1 MGWILRRV
9 RDKIGGTD
17 TGINTAWKDNKE
29 HAREVLPVFLLARII
44 QFAHLLFRASVHLLA
59 HYPEYRGGGGV
70 ARNRN
75 NRAIVRFR
83 VFIHR
88 RRRRRASTAARFTGH
103 RDFWQSRATP
113 LRMKTRQ
120 DVYNGHALTLI
131 TIILPQFALTPAGEK
146 EKKTAR
152 RTRKKKPAT
161 MKSGASKLTRRFRP
175 IRNYSQR
182 NLCKGD
188 IFRNYG
194 NLWKFVFGS
203 AATSRGVKD
212 QSRKLK
218 RINLTTVFSTVQNLQ

>member
-1 MGWILRRV
+1 
-9 RDKIGGTD
+9 
-17 TGINTAWKDNKE
+17 
-29 HAREVLPVFLLARII
+29 
-44 QFAHLLFRASVHLLA
+44 
-59 HYPEYRGGGGV
+59 
-70 ARNRN
+70 
-75 NRAIVRFR
+75 
-83 VFIHR
+83 
-88 RRRRRASTAARFTGH
+88 
-103 RDFWQSRATP
+103 
-113 LRMKTRQ
+113 MKTRQ

-131 TIILPQFALTPAGEK
+131 TIILPQFALTLAGEK
-146 EKKTAR
+146 EEKKTAR

-212 QSRKLK
+212 ESRKLK
-218 RINLTTVFSTVQNLQ
+218 RIDLTTVFLTAQNLQ